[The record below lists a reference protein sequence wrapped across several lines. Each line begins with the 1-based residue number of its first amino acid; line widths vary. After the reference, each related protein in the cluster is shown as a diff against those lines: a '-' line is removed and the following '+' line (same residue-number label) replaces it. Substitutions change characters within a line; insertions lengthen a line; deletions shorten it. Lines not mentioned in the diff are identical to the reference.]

1 MLRSLVLVGGVF
13 CSLPLL
19 AEQDVDDSNSPKT
32 GLDPAE
38 IISRFEINYSYVEK
52 ETGTKRHS
60 AVFGYDQEVSKKSLW
75 GISVPITSAKPELGD
90 DQSGIGDVQLKYRN
104 RWFKEGKFS
113 VAYGAGVTLDTATDD
128 QLGDGDN
135 EINGGLMMSWK
146 DGPWLLGNLTILSIS
161 DDNTKSAFRLAPMFA
176 YQPMG
181 EYISYYVTGAQVSYL
196 FDAEEEYVTAFF
208 NIGKV
213 MDNGDIYYIGSQ
225 GTVSGESDDDFV
237 LNIGYRRLF

>member
-1 MLRSLVLVGGVF
+1 MFVSLLFFVSTVF
-13 CSLPLL
+13 
-19 AEQDVDDSNSPKT
+19 AEDNSDNNNSPNT

-38 IISRFEINYSYVEK
+38 IISRFEINYTYVEK
-52 ETGTKRHS
+52 ESGTKRHS
-60 AVFGYDQEVSKKSLW
+60 AVFGYDQEISQKSLW
-75 GISVPITSAKPELGD
+75 GISVPVTSAKPEVDD
-90 DQSGIGDVQLKYRN
+90 DQTGIGDVQLKYRN

-146 DGPWLLGNLTILSIS
+146 DGPWLLGNLTILSLS
-161 DDNTKSAFRLAPMFA
+161 DDKTKSAFRLAPMVA

-181 EYISYYVTGAQVSYL
+181 EYISYYVAGSSVSYL
-196 FDAEEEYVTAFF
+196 FDEEDEYITAFF

-225 GTVSGESDDDFV
+225 GTVSGESDDDFI